1 MSDNDNDAPL
11 AGSDNDAPPA
21 GLDNDAPPAGFDND
35 APPAGSVDNM
45 DVDETYPT
53 DNWKWDKREEPAFD
67 NDNGDLASFVTNYKP
82 KHLRVPP
89 NALDL
94 EDVSSFPRTIRLS
107 LKERDPVDVPH
118 NIAPYIFLLLAYTDF
133 CEQFQIVESGKE
145 KSTSL
150 EHRLKNHSTFGYL
163 YFLWE
168 SVLEE
173 LEEMQT
179 EENRE
184 AAARGEFLLHSLHPF
199 LSRLAH
205 GFTHDKYGRSQFKT
219 YWKNNRRFFK
229 VDAYEPNIDLHRM
242 YFIIHRLDV
251 F

>member
-21 GLDNDAPPAGFDND
+21 GSDND

-67 NDNGDLASFVTNYKP
+67 NDNGDPASFVTNYKP

-118 NIAPYIFLLLAYTDF
+118 KHCAIHIP
-133 CEQFQIVESGKE
+133 SP
-145 KSTSL
+145 
-150 EHRLKNHSTFGYL
+150 RLH
-163 YFLWE
+163 
-168 SVLEE
+168 
-173 LEEMQT
+173 
-179 EENRE
+179 
-184 AAARGEFLLHSLHPF
+184 
-199 LSRLAH
+199 
-205 GFTHDKYGRSQFKT
+205 
-219 YWKNNRRFFK
+219 
-229 VDAYEPNIDLHRM
+229 
-242 YFIIHRLDV
+242 
-251 F
+251 